1 MVLGFI
7 LAAFLSVVLMAILGN
22 FKVKISFD
30 YIALII
36 FVVVFII
43 GVKFKKISPVYLI
56 FISAILGIIL
66 YQFI

>member
-1 MVLGFI
+1 
-7 LAAFLSVVLMAILGN
+7 
-22 FKVKISFD
+22 VKISFD